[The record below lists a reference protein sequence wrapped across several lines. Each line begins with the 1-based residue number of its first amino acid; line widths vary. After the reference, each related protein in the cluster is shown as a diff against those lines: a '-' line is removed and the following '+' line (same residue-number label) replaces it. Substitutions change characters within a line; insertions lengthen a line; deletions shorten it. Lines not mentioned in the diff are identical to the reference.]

1 MSGFVRS
8 DSEQSVNNNNNN
20 APRANFAEY
29 FVVVGLSPVELQQQV
44 KDNIIARN
52 KNDRSSLSPM
62 PEDNNVENNNV
73 TSSF

>member
-8 DSEQSVNNNNNN
+8 DSEQTVDSNNNN

-52 KNDRSSLSPM
+52 KNDRS
-62 PEDNNVENNNV
+62 
-73 TSSF
+73 